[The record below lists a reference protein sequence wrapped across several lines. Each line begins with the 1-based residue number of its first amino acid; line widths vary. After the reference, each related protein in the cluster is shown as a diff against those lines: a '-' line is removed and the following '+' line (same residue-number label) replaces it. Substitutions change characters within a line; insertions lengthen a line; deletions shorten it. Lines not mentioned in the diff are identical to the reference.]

1 MSSIPVA
8 SIIFMIITSVINP
21 NEEKKIPSAVGWGTW
36 EKVMV
41 ITMSTCCAEGLIL
54 DSVINH
60 IKTMII

>member
-8 SIIFMIITSVINP
+8 SIAFMIITSVINP
-21 NEEKKIPSAVGWGTW
+21 KEEKNPSAVGWGTW

-41 ITMSTCCAEGLIL
+41 VTMSTCCVEGLIL
-54 DSVINH
+54 DSDINH